1 MIYRVEGIV
10 LRGIDH
16 GEGNKIIALY
26 TKEMGKVSVMARGA
40 KKVKSRL
47 GAVTQLFIYGDF
59 VFYKQSDMGTLNHGE
74 IIHSYRKLREDL
86 YLSAYASYMTELVD
100 RMTSAEDA
108 SGYLFEQLKAGL
120 GALDEGKD
128 MAVVTHLFEMKM
140 LMLTGYAP
148 ELDQCVSCGEITPY
162 MFFSAMLGG
171 VICGKCR
178 NKDTRATPIQEG
190 TWKLLR
196 LLRDLDIRR
205 LGNITIKDQT
215 KAEIKVC
222 MRAYMDTH
230 VGIQWKARSFIEQLE
245 KYEL

>member
-1 MIYRVEGIV
+1 MIHRVEGII
-10 LRGIDH
+10 LRGIDY
-16 GEGNKIIALY
+16 GEGNKIITLY

-59 VFYKQSDMGTLNHGE
+59 VFYKQGEMGTLNHGE
-74 IIHSYRKLREDL
+74 IINSYRKLREDL

-120 GALDEGKD
+120 QALDEGKE
-128 MAVVTHLFEMKM
+128 MVVVSHLFEMKM
-140 LMLTGYAP
+140 LMLTGYSP
-148 ELDQCVSCGEITPY
+148 ELDACVSCGEVAPN
-162 MFFSAMLGG
+162 MFFSATLGG
-171 VICGKCR
+171 VLCARCR
-178 NKDTRATPIQEG
+178 NKDTRAIPITEG

-196 LLRDLDIRR
+196 LFRDMDMRR
-205 LGNITIKDQT
+205 LGNIGLKEQTIAQL
-215 KAEIKVC
+215 KAC